1 MKIFYYLTGDHSFE
15 DACNFIQKNFE
26 NKNTNDRNEIYVH
39 RTCATDTKNID
50 VVFNA
55 VTDTI
60 IAKNLMR
67 CGLYWKS
74 CLIYQTI
81 VRVEVKSGERSF
93 YGQTVVKLCWVI
105 FNVDS

>member
-1 MKIFYYLTGDHSFE
+1 MRGIYVYLKQQIQFFFPSGDHSYE
-15 DACNFIQKNFE
+15 EACNFIQQNFE
-26 NKNTNDRNEIYVH
+26 NKNLNDRKEIYVH

-67 CGLYWKS
+67 CGLY
-74 CLIYQTI
+74 
-81 VRVEVKSGERSF
+81 
-93 YGQTVVKLCWVI
+93 
-105 FNVDS
+105 

>member
-1 MKIFYYLTGDHSFE
+1 MHLLLQSNMFCDILLNFAPVLSNPYFTGDHSFE

-26 NKNTNDRNEIYVH
+26 NKNLNDRKEIYVH

-67 CGLYWKS
+67 CGLY
-74 CLIYQTI
+74 
-81 VRVEVKSGERSF
+81 
-93 YGQTVVKLCWVI
+93 
-105 FNVDS
+105 

>member
-1 MKIFYYLTGDHSFE
+1 MHVCVLRWALISLLRLQLCWYLSGDNSYE
-15 DACNFIQKNFE
+15 DTCNFIQKNFE
-26 NKNTNDRNEIYVH
+26 NKNRNDRKEIYVH

-67 CGLYWKS
+67 CGLY
-74 CLIYQTI
+74 
-81 VRVEVKSGERSF
+81 
-93 YGQTVVKLCWVI
+93 
-105 FNVDS
+105 

>member
-1 MKIFYYLTGDHSFE
+1 MNGISTCIYCHFPGDHSFE

-26 NKNTNDRNEIYVH
+26 NKNLNDRKEIYVH

-67 CGLYWKS
+67 CGLY
-74 CLIYQTI
+74 
-81 VRVEVKSGERSF
+81 
-93 YGQTVVKLCWVI
+93 
-105 FNVDS
+105 